1 MLIAFLGHGDIG
13 FSGSEENMLVGSLCD
28 LIERIWSHGLQAR
41 QRKSAFWSFLYKYI
55 KHNEKNL
62 KVKGN
67 LGNFA
72 FCVPLI
78 ASKPF
83 LLPDQA
89 RPVQVAML
97 PLKKESRSAGDI
109 WDVNVVAIMHNVT
122 TIHEIK
128 TEIGY
133 SRAWIR
139 LALEQKVLSSHL
151 AVMLKDLPLLRS
163 LYKRYAFLRCE
174 DEKEQTLYYL
184 QTLNTVEF
192 SCFTNAYIQSHI
204 LYQVL
209 IFPSQRSGSS
219 LSSANVWLH
228 LVGSHGETDYLQV
241 PRGVIH
247 FSFWVKNLG
256 HITSLRLG
264 HDNSGLTPNWMV
276 EHVLVKNE
284 FTGHCYKFNC
294 GRWLGKSIDD
304 GSIERY
310 LVGKFLI
317 TIIQG

>member
-1 MLIAFLGHGDIG
+1 MKI
-13 FSGSEENMLVGSLCD
+13 
-28 LIERIWSHGLQAR
+28 
-41 QRKSAFWSFLYKYI
+41 
-55 KHNEKNL
+55 
-62 KVKGN
+62 KGN

-78 ASKPF
+78 NSKPY
-83 LLPDQA
+83 LLPDMA
-89 RPVQVAML
+89 RPVQVAIL
-97 PLKKESRSAGDI
+97 PMKKEARSPGD
-109 WDVNVVAIMHNVT
+109 VVDTNIVSIMHNVT

-151 AVMLKDLPLLRS
+151 ATMLKDLPLLRS

-192 SCFTNAYIQSHI
+192 SCFTNAYIQSYI

-219 LSSANVWLH
+219 LSSANIWMH
-228 LVGSHGETDYLQV
+228 IVGSHGETDYLQV

-247 FSFWVKNLG
+247 FSFWSRNLG
-256 HITSLRLG
+256 YVTSLRIG
-264 HDNSGLTPNWMV
+264 HDNTGLTPNWMV
-276 EHVLVKNE
+276 ENIIVKNE
-284 FTGHCYKFNC
+284 FTGHCYRFI
-294 GRWLGKSIDD
+294 SIVAIVISPD
-304 GSIERY
+304 
-310 LVGKFLI
+310 
-317 TIIQG
+317 